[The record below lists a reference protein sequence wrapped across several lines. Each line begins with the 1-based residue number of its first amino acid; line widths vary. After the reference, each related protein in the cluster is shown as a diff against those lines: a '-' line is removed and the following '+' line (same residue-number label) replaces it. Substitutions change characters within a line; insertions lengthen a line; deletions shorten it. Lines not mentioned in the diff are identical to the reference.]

1 MATTRSGTVK
11 ATKSIVVLLPL
22 LAFLAPSASGNAS
35 ESQTE
40 TGKAQPARLEPSST
54 ADCNQQ
60 TWPIINAACLHSA
73 SNAPVQSVRIVG
85 PAVR

>member
-1 MATTRSGTVK
+1 MN
-11 ATKSIVVLLPL
+11 ATKSIALLLLL

-35 ESQTE
+35 QSQSE
-40 TGKAQPARLEPSST
+40 TGKAQPASST

-73 SNAPVQSVRIVG
+73 SNAPVQSVRVVS

>member
-1 MATTRSGTVK
+1 MN
-11 ATKSIVVLLPL
+11 ATKSIVLLLSL

-35 ESQTE
+35 ESKAE
-40 TGKAQPARLEPSST
+40 TGKAQPVRLEPSST

-73 SNAPVQSVRIVG
+73 SNAPVQSVRIVS